1 MRCQKT
7 KFILSK
13 KVTYLNCAY
22 MSPMLKKVE
31 KAGVKGIKQK
41 RKPYHITPIDFFKTS
56 DLVKKR
62 FSSIIDCK
70 NHNRIAIIPS
80 ASYGLA
86 NVVNNISIKEKDE
99 IILLDE
105 QFPSNVYPWLN
116 LKERSKA
123 KLVFIKRPD
132 TLIDSGKKWN
142 EEILAAITNKT
153 KVVAIGNIHWACGTL
168 FDLIAIRK
176 KTAEVGALLIIDGT
190 QSIGALP
197 LSIEKIQPDAL
208 ICAGYKWLMGPYSIG
223 VAYYGNYFDKGIPIE
238 DNWINRRGS
247 ENFSGLINYSDK
259 YGELASRYNV
269 GEQSNFIL
277 LPMLL
282 AGLNQIESWGVKNIQ
297 DYCKNLISEEIKK
310 VNQKKYWIEKENYRA
325 NHLFG
330 IKQLDNKINLIEKL
344 KSKKISVSIRGD
356 KIRVSPHVYNDKKEI
371 KKLFECLT

>member
-238 DNWINRRGS
+238 DNWINRMGS

-356 KIRVSPHVYNDKKEI
+356 KIRVSPHVYNDKREI

>member
-41 RKPYHITPIDFFKTS
+41 RKPYHITPVDFFKTS

-132 TLIDSGKKWN
+132 TLVDSGKKWN

-197 LSIEKIQPDAL
+197 LSIEKTQPDAL

-356 KIRVSPHVYNDKKEI
+356 KIRVSPHVYNDKREI

>member
-1 MRCQKT
+1 MRCQKS

-13 KVTYLNCAY
+13 KVIYLNCAY

-153 KVVAIGNIHWACGTL
+153 KVVTIGNIHWACGTL

-238 DNWINRRGS
+238 DNWINRMGS

-356 KIRVSPHVYNDKKEI
+356 KIRVSPHVYNDKREI

>member
-153 KVVAIGNIHWACGTL
+153 KVVSIGNIHWACGTL

-190 QSIGALP
+190 QSVGALP

-330 IKQLDNKINLIEKL
+330 IKQLDNKVNLIEKL

-356 KIRVSPHVYNDKKEI
+356 KIRVSPHVYNDKREI

>member
-70 NHNRIAIIPS
+70 NHNRIAIMPS

-86 NVVNNISIKEKDE
+86 NVVNNIFIKEKDE

-238 DNWINRRGS
+238 DNWINRMGS
-247 ENFSGLINYSDK
+247 ENFSGLINYSDR

-330 IKQLDNKINLIEKL
+330 IKQLDNKVNLIEKL

-356 KIRVSPHVYNDKKEI
+356 KIRVSPHVYNDKREI

>member
-223 VAYYGNYFDKGIPIE
+223 VAYYGKYFDKGIPIE

-356 KIRVSPHVYNDKKEI
+356 KIRVSPHVYNDKREI

>member
-41 RKPYHITPIDFFKTS
+41 RKPYHITPVDFFKTS

-116 LKERSKA
+116 VKERSKA

-132 TLIDSGKKWN
+132 TLIGSGKKWN

-223 VAYYGNYFDKGIPIE
+223 VAYYGKYFDKGIPIE

-356 KIRVSPHVYNDKKEI
+356 KIRVSPHLYNDKREI

>member
-132 TLIDSGKKWN
+132 TLVDSGKKWN
-142 EEILAAITNKT
+142 EEILASITNKT

-168 FDLIAIRK
+168 VDLIAIRK

-356 KIRVSPHVYNDKKEI
+356 KIRVSPHVYNDKREI

>member
-56 DLVKKR
+56 DLVKKK

-116 LKERSKA
+116 VKERSKA

-132 TLIDSGKKWN
+132 TLIGSGKKWN

-356 KIRVSPHVYNDKKEI
+356 KIRVSPHLYNDKREI

>member
-168 FDLIAIRK
+168 IDLIAIRK

-330 IKQLDNKINLIEKL
+330 IKQLDNKVNLIEKL

-356 KIRVSPHVYNDKKEI
+356 KIRVSPHVYNDKREI

>member
-168 FDLIAIRK
+168 IDLIAIRK

-356 KIRVSPHVYNDKKEI
+356 KIRVSPHVYNDKREI

>member
-13 KVTYLNCAY
+13 KITYLNCAY

-153 KVVAIGNIHWACGTL
+153 KVVTIGNIHWACGTL

-247 ENFSGLINYSDK
+247 ENFSGLINYNDK

-297 DYCKNLISEEIKK
+297 DYCENLISEEIKK

-330 IKQLDNKINLIEKL
+330 IKQLDNKVNLIEKL

-356 KIRVSPHVYNDKKEI
+356 KIRVSPHVYNDKREI

>member
-13 KVTYLNCAY
+13 KITYLNCAY

-56 DLVKKR
+56 GLVKKR

-247 ENFSGLINYSDK
+247 ENFSGLINYNDK

-330 IKQLDNKINLIEKL
+330 IKQLDNKVNLIEKL

-356 KIRVSPHVYNDKKEI
+356 KIRVSPHVYNDKREI

>member
-13 KVTYLNCAY
+13 KITYLNCAY

-247 ENFSGLINYSDK
+247 ENFSGLINYNDK

-297 DYCKNLISEEIKK
+297 DYCENLISEEIKK

-330 IKQLDNKINLIEKL
+330 IKQLDNKVNLIEKL

-356 KIRVSPHVYNDKKEI
+356 KIRVSPHVYNDKREI

>member
-190 QSIGALP
+190 QSVGALP

-330 IKQLDNKINLIEKL
+330 IKQLDNKVNLIEKL

-356 KIRVSPHVYNDKKEI
+356 KIRVSPHVYNDKREI

>member
-330 IKQLDNKINLIEKL
+330 IKQLDNKVNLIEKL

-356 KIRVSPHVYNDKKEI
+356 KIRVSPHLYNDKREI

>member
-142 EEILAAITNKT
+142 EEILASITNKT

-168 FDLIAIRK
+168 VDLIAIRK

-238 DNWINRRGS
+238 DNWINRMGS

-356 KIRVSPHVYNDKKEI
+356 KIRVSPHVYNDKREI